1 MFQRRFTDI
10 SKVSADNIINLDKSD
25 IFNAINCDDPQKIK
39 LFLNNPNHKIWKV
52 KDENGYTALHR
63 LVFKNNYELT
73 LLLIKEVK
81 KGIGLDPSNSLE
93 KYINEETSEGY
104 TALHYAAI
112 NGNLKIIKLLK
123 EYGAKIEC
131 VTKLGK
137 NILHV
142 AAESNQPSILV
153 HFLLNEP
160 LEISS
165 VDENGSTPL
174 HWACYSGSYES
185 VNYLLS
191 LDADINALDNEKYTP
206 LHLAVTN
213 NKEKIVRF
221 LLQKG
226 ADKNIVNLKK
236 ELPIDIA
243 RSKNFVNIENLLLD
257 KGFNPLCTF
266 EFPNIYIMPTDI
278 YKKYILL
285 MIIIP
290 EILIFFLILPFIEEM
305 YHTYV
310 NLSTFFLCL
319 FTFIIF
325 IKINPGYQE
334 NMSLIKKCKT
344 EGIKNPL
351 KILINE
357 EVDLKKYCPIC
368 FVENVESNNQ
378 IKHCFICNK
387 CVLELKHHCF
397 WINKCIGKKNKFT
410 FLAFL
415 FFSFFY
421 SIYSIFICFNLL
433 FDTVYASYEKKFPPS
448 WLTFEVER
456 PYRVLGAGIILVF
469 GICISFPLFFIF
481 MIEIFK
487 GFNLLGNKKDINAI
501 GENDN
506 KITNNE
512 DLIINNNEE
521 DIKIID
527 EENNETIKIP
537 NEEFPIGESLLSKK
551 NME

>member
-1 MFQRRFTDI
+1 MFQRRNTEI
-10 SKVSADNIINLDKSD
+10 SKDSTGNIINLDKSD
-25 IFNAINCDDPQKIK
+25 IFNVINGDDSQKIK
-39 LFLNNPNHKIWKV
+39 NYISNPNHKIWKI

-81 KGIGLDPSNSLE
+81 KGIGLDPSNTLE

-112 NGNLKIIKLLK
+112 NGNLKIVKLLK

-137 NILHV
+137 NVLHI

-153 HFLLNEP
+153 YFLLNEP
-160 LEISS
+160 LEITS

-174 HWACYSGSYES
+174 HWACYSGSFES

-191 LDADINALDNEKYTP
+191 LDANINALDNERFTP
-206 LHLAVTN
+206 LNLAVNN
-213 NKEKIVRF
+213 NKEKIVKF

-226 ADKNIVNLKK
+226 ADKTISNMKK

-243 RSKNFVNIENLLLD
+243 RKKNFERIENLLLD

-266 EFPNIYIMPTDI
+266 EFPNTYILPTDI

-290 EILIFFLILPFIEEM
+290 EITIFFLILPFIEEM
-305 YHTYV
+305 FHTYI

-319 FTFIIF
+319 LTFIIF
-325 IKINPGYQE
+325 IKINPGYQQ
-334 NMSLIKKCKT
+334 NLNLINKCKK

-351 KILINE
+351 KILINDE
-357 EVDLKKYCPIC
+357 IDLKKYCPIC
-368 FVENVESNNQ
+368 FAESEDNNNR

-387 CVLELKHHCF
+387 CVLELNHHCF
-397 WINKCIGKKNKFT
+397 WINKCIGKNNKV
-410 FLAFL
+410 AFL
-415 FFSFFY
+415 IFVFFSFLY

-433 FDTVYASYEKKFPPS
+433 FDTVYTSYEKKFPPA
-448 WLTFEVER
+448 WLNFEIER
-456 PYRVLGAGIILVF
+456 RYRVLGAGIILVF
-469 GICISFPLFFIF
+469 GIFISFPLFFLF

-487 GFNLLGNKKDINAI
+487 AFKLLENKKDINTI
-501 GENDN
+501 NENGN

-512 DLIINNNEE
+512 DFIINNNEE
-521 DIKIID
+521 YNKIIK
-527 EENNETIKIP
+527 EEDNETIKIP
-537 NEEFPIGESLLSKK
+537 NDEFPIGDSILS
-551 NME
+551 N

>member
-1 MFQRRFTDI
+1 MFQRRNTDI
-10 SKVSADNIINLDKSD
+10 SKASTVNIINLDKAD
-25 IFNAINCDDPQKIK
+25 IFNAINSNDFQKIK
-39 LFLNNPNHKIWKV
+39 FQLNNPNHKIWKV

-73 LLLIKEVK
+73 VLLIKEIK
-81 KGIGLDPSNSLE
+81 KGIGLDPSNTLE
-93 KYINEETSEGY
+93 KYINEVTSEGF

-112 NGNLKIIKLLK
+112 NGNLKIVKLLK

-137 NILHV
+137 NVLHF
-142 AAESNQPSILV
+142 AAESNQPSLLV

-160 LEISS
+160 LEITS

-174 HWACYSGSYES
+174 HWACYSGAFES

-191 LDADINALDNEKYTP
+191 LDANINALDNELFTP

-213 NKEKIVRF
+213 KREKIVKF

-226 ADKNIVNLKK
+226 ADKTIANKK
-236 ELPIDIA
+236 KDLPIDIA
-243 RSKNFVNIENLLLD
+243 RKKNFVEIENLLLD

-266 EFPNIYIMPTDI
+266 EFPNTYIMPNNI
-278 YKKYILL
+278 YKKNILL

-290 EILIFFLILPFIEEM
+290 EILIFFLILPYIEEM

-319 FTFIIF
+319 LTFIIF
-325 IKINPGYQE
+325 IELNPGYQQ
-334 NMSLIKKCKT
+334 NLNLIKKCKN

-351 KILINE
+351 KILINK
-357 EVDLKKYCPIC
+357 EVDLKKFCPIC
-368 FVENVESNNQ
+368 FVENEDNNK

-387 CVLELKHHCF
+387 CVLELEHHCY
-397 WINKCIGKKNKFT
+397 WINKCIGKKNKIG

-421 SIYSIFICFNLL
+421 SIYSVFICLNLL
-433 FDTVYASYEKKFPPS
+433 FDTVYTSYEKKFPPS
-448 WLTFEVER
+448 WLVFEIER
-456 PYRVLGAGIILVF
+456 PYRVLGAGINIVF
-469 GICISFPLFFIF
+469 GFFISFPLFFLF

-487 GFNLLGNKKDINAI
+487 SFKLLGNKKNINI
-501 GENDN
+501 IDENDN
-506 KITNNE
+506 NINNKE
-512 DLIINNNEE
+512 GLIINNTEE
-521 DIKIID
+521 DKIIQ

-537 NEEFPIGESLLSKK
+537 NDDFPIVESLLSKK
-551 NME
+551 CM